1 VACCPSR
8 AAQKDEVMFSKE
20 SAFAARRMSTRLA
33 ASHESLS
40 IHGAT
45 PAASY
50 LRRKPQQ
57 GKADRKS
64 PQA

>member
-1 VACCPSR
+1 
-8 AAQKDEVMFSKE
+8 MFSKE

-40 IHGAT
+40 IQDAT

-57 GKADRKS
+57 GKADRKP
-64 PQA
+64 PQP